1 MGFDTD
7 RPTTIERRWHEVL
20 MPNDDVRAR
29 DKASVESTQSAQNV
43 IRLSQTW
50 GKPQAGVQER
60 REISEV
66 QRGSLNM
73 MLSDRISNNMPTLN
87 VLES

>member
-29 DKASVESTQSAQNV
+29 DKASVESTQSA
-43 IRLSQTW
+43 
-50 GKPQAGVQER
+50 
-60 REISEV
+60 
-66 QRGSLNM
+66 
-73 MLSDRISNNMPTLN
+73 
-87 VLES
+87 